1 MRKIILL
8 VLTVFTVPNIWSQS
22 PEKMSYQAVIRDS
35 DNTLITDAVV
45 GTQISILQGS
55 ANGVVVYEEEHSI
68 MTNGN
73 GLLSLEIG
81 TGTPLN
87 GSFTTID
94 WSNGPYYI
102 RTATDPMG
110 GNNYAIVSTSQ
121 MLSVPYAL
129 YAATAGNNTPGPE
142 GPQGIQG
149 PPGNDGADGQDGVG
163 IASTVDNNDGTFT
176 INYTDGSS
184 FTTTDLTGPRGEQGI
199 QGPPGND
206 GVDGLNGTDGA
217 DGQDGVGIA
226 STVDN
231 NDGTF
236 TINYTDGS
244 SFTTADLTGPQGA
257 QGIQGEQGPIGPTGL
272 TGPQGVQGPPGNDGA
287 DGLNGTDGVD
297 GQDGVG
303 ITSTVDNSDG
313 TFTINY
319 TDGSSFTTADLTGPQ
334 GAQGIQGEQGPIG
347 PTGATG
353 PQGIQGPPGNDGVD
367 GLNGQDGVGITSTVD
382 NNDGTFTLNY
392 SDGSSFTTADLTG
405 PQGAQGEQGSIG
417 PTGLTG
423 PQGIQGPAGATGPQG
438 PTGATGPAGATG
450 ANGLNGADG
459 QDGLSAYEIWL
470 NLGNMGSEAD
480 FIASLT
486 GPTGVDGANG
496 QDGNDGKNTLINTT
510 TEPAGA
516 NCANGG
522 LKIEVGL
529 DENENGVLEISEINN
544 SMTKY
549 VCNLSGNSQSL
560 FSIDTGGTYQVPIGK
575 SWTVTGIIVSN
586 VNPPSL
592 TYTANFIRYQ
602 SSGCVWSGYGYWTVA
617 NFNNGLVLGKQIG
630 EQFVSGQSGCGAGAT
645 RNFTINFNQNDIT
658 IPFPFTLNS
667 GATFDITNGL
677 IVNII
682 EN

>member
-231 NDGTF
+231 N
-236 TINYTDGS
+236 
-244 SFTTADLTGPQGA
+244 
-257 QGIQGEQGPIGPTGL
+257 
-272 TGPQGVQGPPGNDGA
+272 
-287 DGLNGTDGVD
+287 
-297 GQDGVG
+297 
-303 ITSTVDNSDG
+303 DG